1 MQYQFEI
8 HYYKFTF
15 NFHAYYEFFIRN
27 REGDKIKMIM
37 RAQKNTFSLNTNFYS
52 IYYVNPNNPSSDVKN
67 LVGKLKHNTLKTEY
81 NLYDID

>member
-1 MQYQFEI
+1 
-8 HYYKFTF
+8 
-15 NFHAYYEFFIRN
+15 
-27 REGDKIKMIM
+27 M
-37 RAQKNTFSLNTNFYS
+37 RAQKNTFSLNANFYS